1 MYWNA
6 IDNAANTGA
15 NTAVTG
21 AANAAGTAAAA
32 VASAGPPGIVN
43 TEDCY
48 LQGKRSGKGFVAYCI
63 FSGDDVSVFY
73 NW

>member
-6 IDNAANTGA
+6 VDNAANAG
-15 NTAVTG
+15 
-21 AANAAGTAAAA
+21 ANAAVTAAAA

-43 TEDCY
+43 TEDHY
-48 LQGKRSGKGFVAYCI
+48 LQGKRLGKGFVAYCV
-63 FSGDDVSVFY
+63 FSGDDVGVFY